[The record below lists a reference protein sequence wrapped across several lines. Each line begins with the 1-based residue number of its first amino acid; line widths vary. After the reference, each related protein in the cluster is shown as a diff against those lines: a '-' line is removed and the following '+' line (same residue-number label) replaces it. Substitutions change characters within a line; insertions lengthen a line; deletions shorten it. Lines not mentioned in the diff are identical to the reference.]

1 MIEITSDAIERVGTL
16 LADVPKGAERVFAS
30 AMNRGISRVKT
41 QAIKQ
46 VKTVYAVNGAA
57 LTKATRINIT
67 KASTG
72 NLAGFVSFSGVKI
85 PLYKFKVTPTKPG
98 TGKQVRAAVKK
109 GGSGTP
115 FEDAFIAEMKS
126 NGHTGVFERTGRKRF
141 PIEEKMK
148 ISSMSKGMQRQVALI
163 CALST
168 QPKVLLMDEIFDG
181 LDPVMRQLLKKLLAR
196 EVSERNITVM
206 IASHNLRELE
216 DVCDHVGLLHQG
228 GVVFEQELDGLK
240 LNLHKLQAVFKP
252 MISMDVFSDLDILK
266 FDMKGSL
273 INMVIRGD
281 KGVISRRIEALKP
294 VYFEMLPLTLE
305 EVFISEMEVS
315 GYDIDKIIP

>member
-98 TGKQVRAAVKK
+98 TGKQVRVAVKK

-115 FEDAFIAEMKS
+115 FEDAFIAEMKR

-141 PIEEKMK
+141 PIEEKM
-148 ISSMSKGMQRQVALI
+148 G
-163 CALST
+163 LSAA
-168 QPKVLLMDEIFDG
+168 QMVGNEDIIDG
-181 LDPVMRQLLKKLLAR
+181 LEKEA
-196 EVSERNITVM
+196 
-206 IASHNLRELE
+206 
-216 DVCDHVGLLHQG
+216 
-228 GVVFEQELDGLK
+228 QELVNERIIHEMNRI
-240 LNLHKLQAVFKP
+240 LN
-252 MISMDVFSDLDILK
+252 
-266 FDMKGSL
+266 
-273 INMVIRGD
+273 
-281 KGVISRRIEALKP
+281 
-294 VYFEMLPLTLE
+294 
-305 EVFISEMEVS
+305 
-315 GYDIDKIIP
+315 GYGG

>member
-115 FEDAFIAEMKS
+115 FEDAFIVEMKT

-141 PIEEKMK
+141 PIEEKM
-148 ISSMSKGMQRQVALI
+148 G
-163 CALST
+163 LSAA
-168 QPKVLLMDEIFDG
+168 QMVGNEDIIDG
-181 LDPVMRQLLKKLLAR
+181 LEKEA
-196 EVSERNITVM
+196 
-206 IASHNLRELE
+206 
-216 DVCDHVGLLHQG
+216 
-228 GVVFEQELDGLK
+228 QELVNERIIHEMNRI
-240 LNLHKLQAVFKP
+240 LN
-252 MISMDVFSDLDILK
+252 
-266 FDMKGSL
+266 
-273 INMVIRGD
+273 
-281 KGVISRRIEALKP
+281 
-294 VYFEMLPLTLE
+294 
-305 EVFISEMEVS
+305 
-315 GYDIDKIIP
+315 GYGG

>member
-109 GGSGTP
+109 GGSGT
-115 FEDAFIAEMKS
+115 
-126 NGHTGVFERTGRKRF
+126 RF
-141 PIEEKMK
+141 YCGNEK
-148 ISSMSKGMQRQVALI
+148 QW
-163 CALST
+163 
-168 QPKVLLMDEIFDG
+168 
-181 LDPVMRQLLKKLLAR
+181 
-196 EVSERNITVM
+196 
-206 IASHNLRELE
+206 SHRS
-216 DVCDHVGLLHQG
+216 V
-228 GVVFEQELDGLK
+228 
-240 LNLHKLQAVFKP
+240 
-252 MISMDVFSDLDILK
+252 
-266 FDMKGSL
+266 
-273 INMVIRGD
+273 
-281 KGVISRRIEALKP
+281 
-294 VYFEMLPLTLE
+294 
-305 EVFISEMEVS
+305 
-315 GYDIDKIIP
+315 

>member
-1 MIEITSDAIERVGTL
+1 MIEITSDVIERVGTL

-115 FEDAFIAEMKS
+115 FEDCFYCR
-126 NGHTGVFERTGRKRF
+126 N
-141 PIEEKMK
+141 EK
-148 ISSMSKGMQRQVALI
+148 QW
-163 CALST
+163 
-168 QPKVLLMDEIFDG
+168 
-181 LDPVMRQLLKKLLAR
+181 
-196 EVSERNITVM
+196 
-206 IASHNLRELE
+206 SHRS
-216 DVCDHVGLLHQG
+216 
-228 GVVFEQELDGLK
+228 
-240 LNLHKLQAVFKP
+240 
-252 MISMDVFSDLDILK
+252 I
-266 FDMKGSL
+266 
-273 INMVIRGD
+273 
-281 KGVISRRIEALKP
+281 
-294 VYFEMLPLTLE
+294 
-305 EVFISEMEVS
+305 
-315 GYDIDKIIP
+315 

>member
-72 NLAGFVSFSGVKI
+72 NLAGVKI

-115 FEDAFIAEMKS
+115 FEDAFIAEMKT

-141 PIEEKMK
+141 PIEEKM
-148 ISSMSKGMQRQVALI
+148 G
-163 CALST
+163 LSAA
-168 QPKVLLMDEIFDG
+168 QMVGNEDIIDG
-181 LDPVMRQLLKKLLAR
+181 LEKEA
-196 EVSERNITVM
+196 
-206 IASHNLRELE
+206 
-216 DVCDHVGLLHQG
+216 
-228 GVVFEQELDGLK
+228 QELVNERIIHEMNRI
-240 LNLHKLQAVFKP
+240 LN
-252 MISMDVFSDLDILK
+252 
-266 FDMKGSL
+266 
-273 INMVIRGD
+273 
-281 KGVISRRIEALKP
+281 
-294 VYFEMLPLTLE
+294 
-305 EVFISEMEVS
+305 
-315 GYDIDKIIP
+315 GYGG

>member
-115 FEDAFIAEMKS
+115 FEDAFVAEMKS

-141 PIEEKMK
+141 PIEEKM
-148 ISSMSKGMQRQVALI
+148 G
-163 CALST
+163 LSA
-168 QPKVLLMDEIFDG
+168 QMVGNEDIIDG
-181 LDPVMRQLLKKLLAR
+181 LEKEA
-196 EVSERNITVM
+196 
-206 IASHNLRELE
+206 
-216 DVCDHVGLLHQG
+216 
-228 GVVFEQELDGLK
+228 QELVNERIIHEMNRI
-240 LNLHKLQAVFKP
+240 LN
-252 MISMDVFSDLDILK
+252 
-266 FDMKGSL
+266 
-273 INMVIRGD
+273 
-281 KGVISRRIEALKP
+281 
-294 VYFEMLPLTLE
+294 
-305 EVFISEMEVS
+305 
-315 GYDIDKIIP
+315 GYGG